1 MVKLYKI
8 LHTCSLQIPL
18 KNTSYDK
25 IKTKMIKLTAN
36 QYKVK
41 KGIKLC
47 IGPGYAFCGKS
58 FEKSCYIVAMLL
70 IQIYNH

>member
-1 MVKLYKI
+1 MFFANF
-8 LHTCSLQIPL
+8 L

-36 QYKVK
+36 HYEAVECKV
-41 KGIKLC
+41 IKLC

>member
-1 MVKLYKI
+1 MIQRFMRLKI
-8 LHTCSLQIPL
+8 ES
-18 KNTSYDK
+18 
-25 IKTKMIKLTAN
+25 N

-47 IGPGYAFCGKS
+47 ISPGYAFCGKS
-58 FEKSCYIVAMLL
+58 IEKSCYIVAMLL